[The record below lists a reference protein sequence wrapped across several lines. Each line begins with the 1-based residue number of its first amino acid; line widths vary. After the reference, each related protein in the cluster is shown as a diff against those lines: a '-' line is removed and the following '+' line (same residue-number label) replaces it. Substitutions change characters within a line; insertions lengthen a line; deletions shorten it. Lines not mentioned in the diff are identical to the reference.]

1 MTTHTSQASD
11 QTERGWRTYCTATG
25 AERIARAMAGVVIL
39 SGLALGW
46 FVSPWFY
53 LLPAFAGVNL
63 LQSSITGFCPPE
75 LLYNLFKW
83 RR

>member
-1 MTTHTSQASD
+1 MTTPKPHAPEKTTD
-11 QTERGWRTYCTATG
+11 GWRSYCTATD
-25 AERIARAMAGVVIL
+25 AERIARAMAGIVIL
-39 SGLALGW
+39 TGLALGW

-75 LLYNLFKW
+75 LLYNLFRW